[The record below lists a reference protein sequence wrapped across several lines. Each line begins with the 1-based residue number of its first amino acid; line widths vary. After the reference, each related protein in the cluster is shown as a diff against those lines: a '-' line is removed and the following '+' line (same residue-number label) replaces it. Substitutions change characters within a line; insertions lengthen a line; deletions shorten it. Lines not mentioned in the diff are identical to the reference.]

1 MRIVYDKL
9 WELLLSKK
17 ISKTDLCNLT
27 GISSR
32 TMAKLSK
39 NQSVNTDTLLSICSV
54 LGCQLSDIAE
64 VKQDDTANSL
74 YEAYETAN
82 KMIWENDALRL
93 YELNFDGHTF
103 AVYVTKEKATKKSVV
118 HCYSWGSVTLEKI
131 YPNGISPVSEVTNLF
146 QPELIK
152 KDKITVL
159 LISGSPGNI
168 VGLDNGIV
176 YSARRGYENGK
187 FYVMSLS
194 AFKLFGKNE
203 WVR

>member
-82 KMIWENDALRL
+82 KMIWENDALCF
-93 YELNFDGHTF
+93 YELDFDGHTF

-187 FYVMSLS
+187 FYVMSMS

>member
-1 MRIVYDKL
+1 
-9 WELLLSKK
+9 
-17 ISKTDLCNLT
+17 
-27 GISSR
+27 
-32 TMAKLSK
+32 MAKLSK

>member
-9 WELLLSKK
+9 WEQLLSKK

-103 AVYVTKEKATKKSVV
+103 AVYVTKEKAAKKSVV

-131 YPNGISPVSEVTNLF
+131 YPNGISPASSVTNLF

-187 FYVMSLS
+187 FYVMSMS

>member
-82 KMIWENDALRL
+82 KIIWENDALRL

-187 FYVMSLS
+187 FYVMSMS

>member
-27 GISSR
+27 GISTR

-64 VKQDDTANSL
+64 VKQDDSANSV
-74 YEAYETAN
+74 YEAYAN
-82 KMIWENDALRL
+82 TSNVIWENEALRL
-93 YELNFDGHTF
+93 YELGFDGQSF

-146 QPELIK
+146 QPELIQ

-159 LISGSPGNI
+159 LVSGSPGNI

-176 YSARRGYENGK
+176 YSARRGYETGR
-187 FYVMSLS
+187 FYVMSMS
-194 AFKLFGKNE
+194 AFKLFGKSE
-203 WVR
+203 WLR

>member
-64 VKQDDTANSL
+64 VKQDDSANSV
-74 YEAYETAN
+74 YEAYAN
-82 KMIWENDALRL
+82 TSNVIWENEALRL
-93 YELNFDGHTF
+93 YELGFDGQSF

-146 QPELIK
+146 QPELIQ

-159 LISGSPGNI
+159 LVSGSPGNI

-176 YSARRGYENGK
+176 YSARRGYETGR
-187 FYVMSLS
+187 FYVMSMS
-194 AFKLFGKNE
+194 AFKLFGKSE
-203 WVR
+203 WLR

>member
-1 MRIVYDKL
+1 MRIVYDRL
-9 WELLLSKK
+9 WELMISKK

-39 NQSVNTDTLLSICSV
+39 NQSVTTDTLLSICSV

-64 VKQDDTANSL
+64 VKEDNSSESV
-74 YEAYETAN
+74 YEAYENAN
-82 KMIWENDALRL
+82 KILWENEDLQL
-93 YELNFDGHTF
+93 FELEYNGYSF

-118 HCYSWGSVTLEKI
+118 HCYSFGSVTLEKI
-131 YPNGISPVSEVTNLF
+131 YPNGISPVSETKNIF

-168 VGLDNGIV
+168 TGLDNGIV
-176 YSARRGYENGK
+176 YSARRGYEKGG
-187 FYVMSLS
+187 FYVMSMS

-203 WVR
+203 WLR